1 MTNRKPKSWAVATG
15 LLAALLFVLQTGC
28 SGSRAPSTPSSYA
41 GKESFAPARDSS
53 VAESVQVAHDSP
65 AAQPAPPPPPS
76 PGMSGGSSPP
86 MARPHHAR
94 PTSRPRPTGK
104 SPSSSN
110 GKAKTTDPATS
121 ATAKAGIAQMLIFVA
136 QLRLMVDSKR
146 FAASIDAV
154 VDIAVAM
161 GGYISKQDNRSVTV
175 RVPSAR
181 FRDAMKEMEKLGDVT
196 HRSVQAQDVSEEF
209 HDLSIRL
216 KSLLATRKRI
226 EEFLKKAKTI
236 QEVLQIEKQLARLNG
251 EVDRIQG
258 RMRYLSARAAYS
270 TITVALQPKPKKQI
284 VVDPVD
290 PPEPPP
296 RTIPLPID
304 WLSSVGLDRLLQLR

>member
-1 MTNRKPKSWAVATG
+1 MTNRKPKWMVVVTG
-15 LLAALLFVLQTGC
+15 LLAAILLVLQTGC
-28 SGSRAPSTPSSYA
+28 AGSRAP
-41 GKESFAPARDSS
+41 GAPAAYAQKEAFSASDSLS
-53 VAESVQVAHDSP
+53 AEVAEADYDP
-65 AAQPAPPPPPS
+65 GAQPPPAPPPSPS
-76 PGMSGGSSPP
+76 MHGGSPP
-86 MARPHHAR
+86 MARPGHAR
-94 PTSRPRPTGK
+94 PVSRPRPTGK
-104 SPSSSN
+104 SPN
-110 GKAKTTDPATS
+110 GKAKTTDPAS
-121 ATAKAGIAQMLIFVA
+121 ASSKVGIAQMLIFVA
-136 QLRLMVDSKR
+136 QLHLQVDSKR
-146 FAASIDAV
+146 FAVSIDAV

-181 FRDAMKEMEKLGDVT
+181 FRDAMKEMEKLGDDT
-196 HRSVQAQDVSEEF
+196 HRSVQAQDVSEEY

-236 QEVLQIEKQLARLNG
+236 AEVLQIEKQLARLNG

-258 RMRYLSARAAYS
+258 RMRYLAARAALS
-270 TITVALQPKPKKQI
+270 TITVALKPKPKKQI

-290 PPEPPP
+290 PPLPPA
-296 RTIPLPID
+296 RSIPLPID